1 MLRTCL
7 TLAAAVPQWVAPTPA
22 DLPWIAFIGAG
33 SFAAHYSMTRAM
45 KLGDATLVVPVDFLR
60 LPLIAVVGA
69 LFYDEPLE
77 AAVFIGAA
85 VIFAGNY
92 YSLAR
97 ERA

>member
-1 MLRTCL
+1 MPGWVQP
-7 TLAAAVPQWVAPTPA
+7 AAA
-22 DLPWIAFIGAG
+22 DLPWIFVVGAG
-33 SFAAHYSMTRAM
+33 SYAAHYTMTRAM
-45 KLGDATLVVPVDFLR
+45 KLGDATLVVPIDFLR

-77 AAVFIGAA
+77 AAVFFGAA
-85 VIFAGNY
+85 VIFAGTY